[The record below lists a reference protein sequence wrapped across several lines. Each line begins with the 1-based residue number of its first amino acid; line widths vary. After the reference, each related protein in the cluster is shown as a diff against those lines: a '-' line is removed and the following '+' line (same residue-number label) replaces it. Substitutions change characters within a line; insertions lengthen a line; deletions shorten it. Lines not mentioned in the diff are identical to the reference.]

1 MILGTLVGSAVAV
14 ERDWVEAGEVH
25 AFVVGST
32 TMDVGSQS
40 AVLVKVAVG
49 LMLVMGSALEDTVRT
64 GGEVTAGAE
73 DFETVTKVEAGVDV
87 ACSTLVGGAV
97 VSVAGADVAG
107 ADVAEAVTAVELATE
122 PVSTAEEDE
131 PVTET
136 EGEVTGLVGSS
147 ELVVLTGTPVT
158 EPVGALVVLAGTLV
172 GMLVGGLEPVTGGSL
187 LVELP
192 TGTSEL
198 TLELV
203 GIGGSVTGSEMLTPM
218 ELEVEGGT
226 SEEVALPTSDA
237 DAVGDEVGITG
248 GRVVGKDRVGKVV
261 GRDKVGSDK
270 VGRRPVAE
278 SDV

>member
-1 MILGTLVGSAVAV
+1 M
-14 ERDWVEAGEVH
+14 EAGEVH
-25 AFVVGST
+25 AFVVGSM

-49 LMLVMGSALEDTVRT
+49 LMLVTGSALEDTVRT
-64 GGEVTAGAE
+64 GGEVATEAE

-97 VSVAGADVAG
+97 DWVAGADVAG
-107 ADVAEAVTAVELATE
+107 EVTAVELA

-136 EGEVTGLVGSS
+136 GAEVTGFVGSS
-147 ELVVLTGTPVT
+147 ELVELTTGTLVT
-158 EPVGALVVLAGTLV
+158 GPVGALVVPAGTLV
-172 GMLVGGLEPVTGGSL
+172 GMLVGGLVTETGGSL

-198 TLELV
+198 TLELEE
-203 GIGGSVTGSEMLTPM
+203 IGGSVRGSEMLRPGV
-218 ELEVEGGT
+218 LEVEGGA

-237 DAVGDEVGITG
+237 DAD
-248 GRVVGKDRVGKVV
+248 
-261 GRDKVGSDK
+261 
-270 VGRRPVAE
+270 AE
-278 SDV
+278 

>member
-1 MILGTLVGSAVAV
+1 
-14 ERDWVEAGEVH
+14 
-25 AFVVGST
+25 
-32 TMDVGSQS
+32 
-40 AVLVKVAVG
+40 
-49 LMLVMGSALEDTVRT
+49 MGSALDTVWT
-64 GGEVTAGAE
+64 GGEVTTGAE
-73 DFETVTKVEAGVDV
+73 DFETVTRVEAGLDV
-87 ACSTLVGGAV
+87 ACATLVGGAV
-97 VSVAGADVAG
+97 DSVAGADVAG
-107 ADVAEAVTAVELATE
+107 ADVTAVELATE

-158 EPVGALVVLAGTLV
+158 EPVGAVVVPAGTLV
-172 GMLVGGLEPVTGGSL
+172 GMLVGGPVTGGSL

-203 GIGGSVTGSEMLTPM
+203 ETGGSVRGSEMLRPM

-237 DAVGDEVGITG
+237 DAVGDEVGIRG
-248 GRVVGKDRVGKVV
+248 GRVVGKDRVG
-261 GRDKVGSDK
+261 RIVGSDK
-270 VGRRPVAE
+270 VGRRPPFDVDEAPVPE
-278 SDV
+278 SDVWTGKPEEV